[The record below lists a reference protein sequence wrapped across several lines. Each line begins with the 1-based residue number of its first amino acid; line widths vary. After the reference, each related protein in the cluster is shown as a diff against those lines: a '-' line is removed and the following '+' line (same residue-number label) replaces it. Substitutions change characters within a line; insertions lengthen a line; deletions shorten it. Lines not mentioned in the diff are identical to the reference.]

1 MTKLEILDRIEAKE
15 KEKIKLLAELQV
27 WFEAEA
33 QGIDIKNVSLF
44 GFDPDFVPQQELNQT
59 INKTNPYNWETREVN
74 GRLIA
79 TPKIFNYVRTK
90 TGEKI
95 PLVKPIKNPRA
106 E

>member
-33 QGIDIKNVSLF
+33 QGIDIKTVSSF
-44 GFDPDFVPQQELNQT
+44 GFDSNLVSQQER
-59 INKTNPYNWETREVN
+59 KVN
-74 GRLIA
+74 GNLIA